1 MLYPAELRGPDAIAS
16 SLARSPVKVASWYD
30 LRRVTRPLFDR
41 FFRPITRLRALAF
54 TSFVALVWL
63 NQALGG
69 ADWEAYRDRTLADP
83 SAHLVDAIRYPFMF
97 LYRRAPDEALYY
109 ATASATLGRPY
120 DVDITKTRGDSP
132 LPPLGHP
139 DDGRFHMPYAEAPLE
154 YPPPNLPFVIAPRL
168 VTSSFA
174 TYAYA
179 FGALMGAL
187 LIAAGLVAARIGARA
202 RASSDEPERI
212 FALGLLLL
220 AHGAIAIQRLDAIV
234 ALLLVLMVRAAIRR
248 DDTMLGLWGGVLG
261 ATKFVPILVLPVL
274 VVASGV
280 RGGKRLGAVAL
291 GATAGLALGLGPMIV
306 MGRASLPAVLA
317 YHAARGLHVES
328 TLGVL
333 YGAVKALLGRPE
345 ASLLDYGSFNFHGR
359 IADLLAKAAMPL
371 TLLLVGIVGYVSR
384 PEPRAADHAE
394 AEGEADDAER
404 TTHIVV
410 AALAATV
417 ALWLGGKVFSPQYL
431 TWALPLVLALPGR
444 AWVRVSVALGLVVLV
459 SQIYLR
465 GYYDHVYNQWPVGV
479 ITMLVRLA
487 LLGALARML
496 LVRLRPSMV
505 RARSDG

>member
-1 MLYPAELRGPDAIAS
+1 MLYPAELRGPDAIALG
-16 SLARSPVKVASWYD
+16 LARSPGKVRPCYD
-30 LRRVTRPLFDR
+30 RRRVILAFFSKSTRSR
-41 FFRPITRLRALAF
+41 WRAVAF

-63 NQALGG
+63 NQSLGG
-69 ADWEAYRDRTLADP
+69 TDWEAFRDRTLADP

-120 DVDITKTRGDSP
+120 DVDVGKTRGDSP

-139 DDGRFHMPYAEAPLE
+139 EDGRFHMPYAEVPLE
-154 YPPPNLPFVIAPRL
+154 YPPPNLPFVIAPRV
-168 VTSSFA
+168 VTSTFA

-179 FGALMGAL
+179 FGALMGGL
-187 LIAAGLVAARIGARA
+187 LIAAGLIAARLGARA
-202 RASSDEPERI
+202 RGSDDEAPRI

-234 ALLLVLMVRAAIRR
+234 ALLLVLMVRAAVRR
-248 DDTMLGLWGGVLG
+248 EDGALGLWGGLLG

-274 VVASGV
+274 VIASGV
-280 RGGKRLGAVAL
+280 RGGKRLAAIAL
-291 GATAGLALGLGPMIV
+291 GATVGLALGLGPMIV
-306 MGRASLPAVLA
+306 MGRESLPAVLA

-333 YGAVKALLGRPE
+333 YGTLKAVLGRPE

-359 IADLLAKAAMPL
+359 VADLLAKAALPL
-371 TLLLVGIVGYVSR
+371 TLALVGFVGYASR
-384 PEPRAADHAE
+384 PRDDRAPE
-394 AEGEADDAER
+394 TETETEADPEAAR
-404 TTHIVV
+404 TEHIVL
-410 AALAATV
+410 AALAATT

-444 AWVRVSVALGLVVLV
+444 SWVRISVALGLVVLV

-465 GYYDHVYNQWPVGV
+465 GYYDHVYNQWPAGV
-479 ITMLVRLA
+479 ITMVVRLV
-487 LLGALARML
+487 LLAVLSRML
-496 LVRLRPSMV
+496 LVRLR
-505 RARSDG
+505 RSW

>member
-1 MLYPAELRGPDAIAS
+1 MAFF
-16 SLARSPVKVASWYD
+16 
-30 LRRVTRPLFDR
+30 TR
-41 FFRPITRLRALAF
+41 TRWRAVAF

-63 NQALGG
+63 NQSLGG
-69 ADWEAYRDRTLADP
+69 ADWEAFRDRTLAAP
-83 SAHLVDAIRYPFMF
+83 SAHVASAIRYPFMF

-109 ATASATLGRPY
+109 ATASATLGKPY
-120 DVDITKTRGDSP
+120 DVDVTKTRGDSP

-187 LIAAGLVAARIGARA
+187 LIAAGLMAARIGAG
-202 RASSDEPERI
+202 ASSTSRSTSQKEDEAQRI

-234 ALLLVLMVRAAIRR
+234 ALLLVLMVRSAIRR
-248 DDTMLGLWGGVLG
+248 EDAALGFWGGLLG

-274 VVASGV
+274 VIASGV
-280 RGGKRLGAVAL
+280 RGGKRLAAIAL
-291 GATAGLALGLGPMIV
+291 GAGAGLALGLGPMIV
-306 MGRASLPAVLA
+306 MGRESLPAVLA

-333 YGAVKALLGRPE
+333 YGTAKAVIGRPE
-345 ASLLDYGSFNFHGR
+345 ASLLDYGSFNFHGPV
-359 IADLLAKAAMPL
+359 ADLLAKAAMPL
-371 TLLLVGIVGYVSR
+371 TLVLVGFVAWASR
-384 PEPRAADHAE
+384 LGD
-394 AEGEADDAER
+394 GTDDSEDESR
-404 TTHIVV
+404 TEHIVL
-410 AALAATV
+410 AALAATT

-431 TWALPLVLALPGR
+431 TWALPLVLALPNR
-444 AWVRVSVALGLVVLV
+444 SWIRISFALGLIVLV

-465 GYYDHVYNQWPVGV
+465 GYYDHVYNQWPLGV
-479 ITMLVRLA
+479 ITMLLRLA
-487 LLGALARML
+487 LLGVLSRML
-496 LVRLRPSMV
+496 LVRLR
-505 RARSDG
+505 RSW

>member
-1 MLYPAELRGPDAIAS
+1 VDFRP
-16 SLARSPVKVASWYD
+16 LARV
-30 LRRVTRPLFDR
+30 
-41 FFRPITRLRALAF
+41 FRPIVAFFTRTRWRAVAF

-63 NQALGG
+63 NQSLGG
-69 ADWEAYRDRTLADP
+69 ADWEAFRDRTLAAP
-83 SAHLVDAIRYPFMF
+83 SAHVVDAIRYPFMF

-120 DVDITKTRGDSP
+120 DVDVTKTRGDSP

-168 VTSSFA
+168 VTSTFA
-174 TYAYA
+174 TYAYV

-187 LIAAGLVAARIGARA
+187 LIAAGLMAARIGAGA
-202 RASSDEPERI
+202 ASSKASSKTSNEDDEAPRI

-234 ALLLVLMVRAAIRR
+234 ALLLVLMVRSAIRR
-248 DDTMLGLWGGVLG
+248 EDAALGFWGGLLG

-274 VVASGV
+274 VIASGV
-280 RGGKRLGAVAL
+280 RGGKRLASVAL
-291 GATAGLALGLGPMIV
+291 GAGAALALGLGPMIV
-306 MGRASLPAVLA
+306 MGRESLPAVLA

-333 YGAVKALLGRPE
+333 YGTVKAIIGRPE
-345 ASLLDYGSFNFHGR
+345 ASLLDYGSFNFHGPV
-359 IADLLAKAAMPL
+359 ANLLAKAAMPL
-371 TLLLVGIVGYVSR
+371 TLVLVGIVGWASR
-384 PEPRAADHAE
+384 TAHQSDDGS
-394 AEGEADDAER
+394 AEGDEESR
-404 TTHIVV
+404 TEHIVL
-410 AALAATV
+410 AALAATT

-431 TWALPLVLALPGR
+431 TWALPLVLALPSR
-444 AWVRVSVALGLVVLV
+444 AWVRISFALGLVVLV

-479 ITMLVRLA
+479 ITMVLRLA
-487 LLGALARML
+487 LLGALSRML
-496 LVRLRPSMV
+496 LVRLR
-505 RARSDG
+505 RSW